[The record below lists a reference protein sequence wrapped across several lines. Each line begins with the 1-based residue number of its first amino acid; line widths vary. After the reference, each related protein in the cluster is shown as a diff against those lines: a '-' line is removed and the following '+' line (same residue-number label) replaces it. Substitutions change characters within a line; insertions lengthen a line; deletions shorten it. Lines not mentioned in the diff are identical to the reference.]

1 MKISDFMDMQV
12 LQSIQ
17 DQFSD
22 ATGLAAIAVDA
33 EGNYITRGSN
43 FTEFCMKY
51 TRGNE
56 EGLRR
61 CIKCDNECSGTYYC
75 HAGLMDF
82 SSDIVINGI
91 KAGAIIGGQV
101 LPGEPDLDRFAEIAG
116 ELGINE
122 KSYLEAVKKVPVRT
136 EASICAAAAMLGTVI
151 NQMVNLEYLKAAS
164 QKRMEVFD
172 SEVKNVVDNVATVT
186 KDTKD
191 LEAIASMENI
201 LSLNA
206 SIEAG
211 RAGEAGVGFAVVAKQ
226 MGELSK
232 KSSDL
237 YKRIHKAAD
246 EIAVSIKKIGND
258 GL

>member
-1 MKISDFMDMQV
+1 MKISDFMDIRV

-61 CIKCDNECSGTYYC
+61 CIKCDNECTGTYFC

-82 SSDIVINGI
+82 SSDIVINGT

-101 LPGEPDLDRFAEIAG
+101 LPGEPDLDKFAEIAG

-136 EASICAAAAMLGTVI
+136 EASIRAAAAMLGEVI

-172 SEVKNVVDNVATVT
+172 AEVKNVVDNVAIVT

-232 KSSDL
+232 KSSDM

-246 EIAVSIKKIGND
+246 EIAVSINKIGND